1 MHEYSRPLGDSVRR
15 ARSKL
20 GLTQKQV
27 ADMVDVD
34 ERTIMSIEKYKSNT
48 TMEVLY
54 PLLRILKIDAREVF
68 NPEINRES
76 SAHYQ
81 LRILLANCSE
91 DEAATLVSVCRA
103 VIDALRSKDGILIED
118 RK

>member
-1 MHEYSRPLGDSVRR
+1 MHEYSRSLGDSVKR
-15 ARSKL
+15 ARNKL

-54 PLLRILKIDAREVF
+54 PLLRILEIDAREIF
-68 NPEINRES
+68 NPETNRES
-76 SAHYQ
+76 SVHYQ
-81 LRILLANCSE
+81 LRVLLASCSE
-91 DEAATLVSVCRA
+91 DEAATLIPVCRT
-103 VIDALRSKDGILIED
+103 VIDALRSKDGIMIED

>member
-1 MHEYSRPLGDSVRR
+1 MHEYSRPLGDSVKL

-20 GLTQKQV
+20 GFTQKQV
-27 ADMVDVD
+27 ADMINVD

-54 PLLRILKIDAREVF
+54 PLLRILRIDAREIF
-68 NPEINRES
+68 NPEMDRES
-76 SAHYQ
+76 FSHHQ
-81 LRILLANCSE
+81 LRVLLDGCSE
-91 DEAATLVSVCRA
+91 DEAAILMPVCQA
-103 VIDALRSKDGILIED
+103 VIAALRTKEGIMIEE

>member
-1 MHEYSRPLGDSVRR
+1 MHEYSRPLGDSVKQ

-20 GLTQKQV
+20 GFTQKQV
-27 ADMVDVD
+27 ADMINVD

-54 PLLRILKIDAREVF
+54 PLLRILRIDAREIF
-68 NPEINRES
+68 NPEMNRES
-76 SAHYQ
+76 LSHHQ
-81 LRILLANCSE
+81 LRALLDSCSE
-91 DEAATLVSVCRA
+91 DEAATLISVCQA
-103 VIDALRSKDGILIED
+103 VIAALRTKEGIMIEE